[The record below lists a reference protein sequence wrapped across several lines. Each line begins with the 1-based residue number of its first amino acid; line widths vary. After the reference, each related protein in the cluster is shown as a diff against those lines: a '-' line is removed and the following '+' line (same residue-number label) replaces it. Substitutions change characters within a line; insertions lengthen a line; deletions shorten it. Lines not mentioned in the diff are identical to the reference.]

1 MRRVCRRLAR
11 LYEASRFC
19 KKGTLPP
26 EPLRNKLRLNV
37 TPDANPRELD
47 RLVQDGILA
56 AKQHQSDLEQEL
68 RKENL
73 QRWKDQVNDPTLK
86 GMSRCVQK
94 KETAHTSVDI
104 HDNVC
109 SANSPGKAA
118 HMIHKC
124 WDQLWAT
131 QQIDVPSVAQKLVP
145 DYGLIPPKQSWK
157 LTLKDVW
164 MVVETG
170 MVLQARRHRRLGR
183 RSGIFPT
190 KPLLPFI
197 NLPNIGKPL
206 GLSPANYK
214 QVNIPKSHKIGSHHI
229 CKIENLRP
237 IAVLNN
243 WWCMYA
249 SAWTQGEQVRG

>member
-131 QQIDVPSVAQKLVP
+131 QQINVPSVAQKLVP

-170 MVLQARRHRRLGR
+170 MVLQARRH
-183 RSGIFPT
+183 
-190 KPLLPFI
+190 
-197 NLPNIGKPL
+197 
-206 GLSPANYK
+206 
-214 QVNIPKSHKIGSHHI
+214 
-229 CKIENLRP
+229 
-237 IAVLNN
+237 
-243 WWCMYA
+243 
-249 SAWTQGEQVRG
+249 

>member
-1 MRRVCRRLAR
+1 MQKRGHFPPNPW
-11 LYEASRFC
+11 EINFASMLHLMPIPGNLTDWYRTVSWLQNNT
-19 KKGTLPP
+19 KVISN
-26 EPLRNKLRLNV
+26 RNFGKR
-37 TPDANPRELD
+37 TSK
-47 RLVQDGILA
+47 DGKI
-56 AKQHQSDLEQEL
+56 KSTT
-68 RKENL
+68 
-73 QRWKDQVNDPTLK
+73 PTLK
-86 GMSRCVQK
+86 GMSRCVPK

-170 MVLQARRHRRLGR
+170 MVLQARRHWRLGR

-214 QVNIPKSHKIGSHHI
+214 QVNIPKSHKIGSYHI